1 MNHLVQ
7 RYLPT
12 LEEKQGIFRV
22 VISFLLKGK
31 QCCQVNTQQEPW
43 LVVMSGDNSCSNGCG
58 FESRRCILDGHLDI
72 FSHCFCCKNCIV
84 CLKRP
89 TINEKEVGLAK
100 FLKPTVQ
107 KYIVRNDL
115 ASVYLLPNVAQEYLV
130 RSIRFTVSNIP
141 DFGLPKWL
149 A

>member
-1 MNHLVQ
+1 M
-7 RYLPT
+7 
-12 LEEKQGIFRV
+12 
-22 VISFLLKGK
+22 
-31 QCCQVNTQQEPW
+31 
-43 LVVMSGDNSCSNGCG
+43 VMSGDNSCSNGCG

-115 ASVYLLPNVAQEYLV
+115 ASVYLLPNVA
-130 RSIRFTVSNIP
+130 
-141 DFGLPKWL
+141 
-149 A
+149 